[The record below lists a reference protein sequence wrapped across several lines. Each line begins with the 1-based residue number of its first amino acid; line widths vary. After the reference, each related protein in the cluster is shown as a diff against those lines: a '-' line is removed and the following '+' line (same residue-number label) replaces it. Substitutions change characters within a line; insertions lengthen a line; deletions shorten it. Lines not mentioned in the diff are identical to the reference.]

1 MLWGQGQEALR
12 PGSPPDPSRLPS
24 VRVGGSAPCGCAWSL
39 TGSSRRELGVLPRWE
54 LAPSVE
60 PSPTEHTSCLGGHCP
75 FLGFPG
81 GVVCSGAVIPASQR
95 SSLSVCLRQFE
106 LAVEFLVLW
115 SCLVCAASKRGL
127 LAVGEDIT
135 ILQSIGLGREG
146 GGRHCNCC
154 SQILL
159 DF

>member
-1 MLWGQGQEALR
+1 MFFLFPTPSTGEMALRCAAHTGSCSRALPQESSWGTGRPVLAPDGAGVLWGQGQEALR

-95 SSLSVCLRQFE
+95 SSLSVCLRQF
-106 LAVEFLVLW
+106 
-115 SCLVCAASKRGL
+115 
-127 LAVGEDIT
+127 
-135 ILQSIGLGREG
+135 
-146 GGRHCNCC
+146 
-154 SQILL
+154 
-159 DF
+159 